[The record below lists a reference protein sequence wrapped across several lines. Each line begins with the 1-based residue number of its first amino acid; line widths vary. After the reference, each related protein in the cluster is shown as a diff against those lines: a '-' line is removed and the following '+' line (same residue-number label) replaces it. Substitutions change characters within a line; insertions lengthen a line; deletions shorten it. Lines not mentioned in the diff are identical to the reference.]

1 MSGDWAPILG
11 ERVYR
16 REMGL
21 GETIDISFDFRSDT
35 APGQDPDSHSPTLRR
50 YHQLLW
56 SKPLPSG
63 APFELDGTTPHAYL
77 HHRSDELGEFFL
89 SSDTVVPTWSR
100 LHRDDTRWAQVAPII
115 EQIPEAKRDYFKRI
129 GYTIGGMMVFPSN
142 QVAGAMTINQARGC
156 HRSISDRFDLT
167 LECIRRHYLNER
179 SPLSPRLAGYPEFFR
194 LFGDFPGYV
203 SFFHLQDLVNE
214 DARTI
219 KFMMPFDDFTTG
231 PLPRTLDAYLEYRER
246 AIEFIELRN
255 RRIAA
260 HVSASR

>member
-1 MSGDWAPILG
+1 MVPG
-11 ERVYR
+11 EA
-16 REMGL
+16 
-21 GETIDISFDFRSDT
+21 IDVTFDFRSDT
-35 APGQDPDSHSPTLRR
+35 PPGGDPDAESRTLRR
-50 YHQLLW
+50 YHQRLW

-63 APFELDGTTPHAYL
+63 TPLELDVTTPYAYL

-231 PLPRTLDAYLEYRER
+231 PLPRTLDAYLAYRER
-246 AIEFIELRN
+246 AIEFIESRN
-255 RRIAA
+255 QRIAA
-260 HVSASR
+260 HVNAGPLMNPAT